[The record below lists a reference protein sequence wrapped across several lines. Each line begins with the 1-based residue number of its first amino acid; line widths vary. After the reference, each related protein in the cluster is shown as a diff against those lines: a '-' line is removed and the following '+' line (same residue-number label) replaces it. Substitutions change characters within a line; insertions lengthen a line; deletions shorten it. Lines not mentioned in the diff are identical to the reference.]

1 MRASAGDASAGDD
14 ASRRAGA
21 AAMSRASP
29 DSDAEPSLPTSPP
42 RPPGARS
49 SHAAPPPAS
58 SSSPHPRALPDE
70 VVLRVFRHALADP
83 GAWSV
88 GGRFRPADAPPRRVH
103 RPRAASSSS
112 TTTTG
117 GASASS
123 RAAGTNA
130 SVARGT
136 LRAVCSQWRRLL
148 DQTCAHIEARR
159 AVLFGD
165 DALVGLARCVG
176 GACERL
182 TLEGN
187 HLEGGRLAL
196 TARRGVLDA
205 LDAMPSLAT
214 LRIERTGMRL
224 DDILDAA
231 TSNGEALRDLEIV
244 GRAAEDAGDEEGGDS
259 LSLCGDGDR
268 LFVRGDHAEEGGAS
282 RRPRV
287 FFKKRPGA
295 KPAAAGPW
303 ESAMLHDVRPGGGG
317 RERPGG
323 SSEPPADDPTRL
335 APFLR
340 ARRRTL
346 ETLRIV
352 GVPGYFSNA
361 VVAASRAPSGS
372 SASTGTRLGS
382 GSSSSRHHPGLRGGA
397 LSSSRVFDALAN
409 CTALRVLELSD
420 VGMDGACAAAIARS
434 VPKTLE
440 ALALAGPGVGCV
452 AGAAVARRLALDETP
467 ALRAVSLPRA
477 ALGAEAALNFDAAF
491 ERRRDAGRALHVRL
505 RGGGLFRGGG
515 GGGEGE
521 GEEEA
526 AEIEFALPRR
536 RLRRW
541 LVVEKKGRGKDPA
554 ESGAAASSLVSFSA
568 DAVGSRDEEGD
579 EEEEEGEGGEEGEEE
594 GDEANESASKDSASK
609 PSASKHSA
617 KSKPSAFERRAARR
631 VANDAT
637 FHLAQREA
645 FREGAS
651 ADLPLRPSAW
661 NAARLWSALGPGA
674 PESAYAF
681 AARWLSE
688 DSEQSRGDDDGF
700 ADTDGDFFERAPP
713 ASASD
718 SRAYYATHS
727 DEMPESTDS
736 EMMPESS
743 ADSSNSDADSDTLYA
758 AALHVVAT
766 ERFAPL
772 ALRLAEAAR
781 LGVALD
787 ALEDSEDEY
796 SNDFERFEAASDEGV
811 FGAKQNAN
819 AARGPLSGRSAASK
833 GGSAAARGPLS
844 GLGSS
849 LPGDWA
855 AFAATSRAVV
865 AAAADL
871 GVSPAGLSD
880 ASARAFAS
888 AALPLAVAEALR
900 GVPAA
905 IQDAALQATCAA
917 LVAADLFDRAPD
929 SIPKGPFK
937 RDHPG
942 DYEGPFQR
950 TGGGGNSSRSHVSS
964 RASFPGAVF
973 ESRRV
978 GESPP
983 AAAGGVGVGSPFA
996 AFAFARD
1003 RDRRGSPNPPLAA
1016 EYSPSPPPEHHA
1028 SRNTTTARR
1037 SSARASLPHGA
1048 RLDVQRLRS
1057 PSASLATRWALA
1069 RWLEGRSAMA
1079 PPSPGVVLGSLDR
1092 WIRVDCFD
1100 DPREYHSA
1108 ARRGFVC
1115 ANQRALAARCAAA
1128 GVRIV
1133 AGHEANFGMA
1143 GPRSLAAIL
1152 GLAARTQPSR
1162 SHFATESPTT
1172 SSVTALFTGS
1182 RPKHRPHYGPRRGA
1196 PFPQSVAPWDPPA
1209 LHSAVRNL
1217 FSRRKFAPLLRTRRD
1232 ADEIVSW
1239 PEWLRAVGAPAPADA
1254 VSAHSTSRALKL
1266 KAVQYE
1272 RLEAEAASVAAR
1284 MERLG
1289 EELRRLSRD
1298 AQLDAQYRR
1307 EPARA
1312 IFKEAHDAMG
1322 WRVVV
1327 VPAGGGAAAAAA
1339 ARGGV
1344 GRRRRLLKG
1353 PSPGW
1358 GRRAKAPLRRLFAL
1372 AAEEAARRRV
1382 EEGDEVKFAEG
1393 PGRGGGGDEGGGGGG
1408 AGDEGGGVG
1417 SEEDPPGWLR
1427 VDDVR
1432 DTSRL
1437 FREAWEYTAAASM
1450 LAWFADDAVEEEEE
1464 GALRDVLRVLGARD
1478 DAGERGGVP
1487 VSATRGL
1494 RRRDGAEGVALDETL
1509 RRNLL
1514 LCDDEQ

>member
-1 MRASAGDASAGDD
+1 M
-14 ASRRAGA
+14 
-21 AAMSRASP
+21 
-29 DSDAEPSLPTSPP
+29 
-42 RPPGARS
+42 
-49 SHAAPPPAS
+49 
-58 SSSPHPRALPDE
+58 
-70 VVLRVFRHALADP
+70 
-83 GAWSV
+83 
-88 GGRFRPADAPPRRVH
+88 
-103 RPRAASSSS
+103 
-112 TTTTG
+112 
-117 GASASS
+117 
-123 RAAGTNA
+123 
-130 SVARGT
+130 
-136 LRAVCSQWRRLL
+136 
-148 DQTCAHIEARR
+148 
-159 AVLFGD
+159 
-165 DALVGLARCVG
+165 
-176 GACERL
+176 
-182 TLEGN
+182 
-187 HLEGGRLAL
+187 
-196 TARRGVLDA
+196 
-205 LDAMPSLAT
+205 
-214 LRIERTGMRL
+214 
-224 DDILDAA
+224 
-231 TSNGEALRDLEIV
+231 
-244 GRAAEDAGDEEGGDS
+244 
-259 LSLCGDGDR
+259 
-268 LFVRGDHAEEGGAS
+268 
-282 RRPRV
+282 
-287 FFKKRPGA
+287 
-295 KPAAAGPW
+295 
-303 ESAMLHDVRPGGGG
+303 
-317 RERPGG
+317 
-323 SSEPPADDPTRL
+323 
-335 APFLR
+335 
-340 ARRRTL
+340 
-346 ETLRIV
+346 
-352 GVPGYFSNA
+352 
-361 VVAASRAPSGS
+361 
-372 SASTGTRLGS
+372 
-382 GSSSSRHHPGLRGGA
+382 
-397 LSSSRVFDALAN
+397 
-409 CTALRVLELSD
+409 
-420 VGMDGACAAAIARS
+420 
-434 VPKTLE
+434 
-440 ALALAGPGVGCV
+440 
-452 AGAAVARRLALDETP
+452 ARRLASDETP
-467 ALRAVSLPRA
+467 ALRVVSLPRA
-477 ALGAEAALNFDAAF
+477 ALGAEAALHLDAAF

-505 RGGGLFRGGG
+505 RGGGFRCRGGGGGGGGFRGGE

-579 EEEEEGEGGEEGEEE
+579 EEEDEEEEEGEGGEEGEEE
-594 GDEANESASKDSASK
+594 GDEANESASK
-609 PSASKHSA
+609 HSA

-631 VANDAT
+631 VVRDAT

-688 DSEQSRGDDDGF
+688 DSDSEPARGDDGF

-787 ALEDSEDEY
+787 ALEDYSEDEY

-811 FGAKQNAN
+811 HGAKQNAN

-833 GGSAAARGPLS
+833 GGSAARGPLS

-865 AAAADL
+865 LAAADL
-871 GVSPAGLSD
+871 GVSPAGLSN

-888 AALPLAVAEALR
+888 AALLAVAEALGR
-900 GVPAA
+900 PRA

-942 DYEGPFQR
+942 DYEGPFER
-950 TGGGGNSSRSHVSS
+950 TGGGGNYSRSHVSS

-1037 SSARASLPHGA
+1037 SSSRASLPFGA

-1057 PSASLATRWALA
+1057 PSAALATRWALA

-1108 ARRGFVC
+1108 ARRGFVS

-1143 GPRSLAAIL
+1143 GPRAIAAIL

-1162 SHFATESPTT
+1162 SRFATESPTEM
-1172 SSVTALFTGS
+1172 SGVTALFTGS

-1196 PFPQSVAPWDPPA
+1196 PFPQSVAPGGYPPA
-1209 LHSAVRNL
+1209 LHSAVRDL

-1266 KAVQYE
+1266 KAAQYE

-1312 IFKEAHDAMG
+1312 ILKEAHDAMG

-1344 GRRRRLLKG
+1344 GRRRRL
-1353 PSPGW
+1353 
-1358 GRRAKAPLRRLFAL
+1358 
-1372 AAEEAARRRV
+1372 
-1382 EEGDEVKFAEG
+1382 
-1393 PGRGGGGDEGGGGGG
+1393 
-1408 AGDEGGGVG
+1408 
-1417 SEEDPPGWLR
+1417 
-1427 VDDVR
+1427 
-1432 DTSRL
+1432 
-1437 FREAWEYTAAASM
+1437 
-1450 LAWFADDAVEEEEE
+1450 
-1464 GALRDVLRVLGARD
+1464 
-1478 DAGERGGVP
+1478 
-1487 VSATRGL
+1487 
-1494 RRRDGAEGVALDETL
+1494 
-1509 RRNLL
+1509 
-1514 LCDDEQ
+1514 

>member
-112 TTTTG
+112 TASST
-117 GASASS
+117 ASSSSASS
-123 RAAGTNA
+123 RAAGTCA

-244 GRAAEDAGDEEGGDS
+244 GRAAEDAGDEEGGDN
-259 LSLCGDGDR
+259 LSSCGDGDR
-268 LFVRGDHAEEGGAS
+268 LFRGDYYAEDGGAS

-323 SSEPPADDPTRL
+323 SSSEPPADDPTRL

-346 ETLRIV
+346 ETLRIE

-361 VVAASRAPSGS
+361 VVTASRAPSGS
-372 SASTGTRLGS
+372 SASTGTRVGS
-382 GSSSSRHHPGLRGGA
+382 GSSSRHHPGLRGA

-452 AGAAVARRLALDETP
+452 AGAAVARRLASDETP

-505 RGGGLFRGGG
+505 RGGGFRCRGGG

-579 EEEEEGEGGEEGEEE
+579 EEDEEGDEGEGEGGGVADTE
-594 GDEANESASKDSASK
+594 GDEANG
-609 PSASKHSA
+609 SASKHSA

-631 VANDAT
+631 VVRDAT

-681 AARWLSE
+681 AARWFSE

-700 ADTDGDFFERAPP
+700 ADTNGDFFERAPP

-787 ALEDSEDEY
+787 ALEDYSEDEY

-811 FGAKQNAN
+811 HGAKQNAN

-833 GGSAAARGPLS
+833 GGSAARGPLS

-865 AAAADL
+865 LAAADL
-871 GVSPAGLSD
+871 GVSPADLSD

-929 SIPKGPFK
+929 SIPKGPCK
-937 RDHPG
+937 RDPG
-942 DYEGPFQR
+942 DYEGPFER
-950 TGGGGNSSRSHVSS
+950 TGGGGNSSRSHFSS
-964 RASFPGAVF
+964 RTTSFPGAVF

-1003 RDRRGSPNPPLAA
+1003 RDRRGSPNAPLAA

-1028 SRNTTTARR
+1028 SRNTTTAR

-1057 PSASLATRWALA
+1057 PSAALATRWALA

-1108 ARRGFVC
+1108 ARRGFVS

-1143 GPRSLAAIL
+1143 GPRAMAAIL

-1162 SHFATESPTT
+1162 SRFATESPTEM
-1172 SSVTALFTGS
+1172 SGVTALFTGS

-1209 LHSAVRNL
+1209 LHSAVRDL

-1266 KAVQYE
+1266 KAAQYE

-1312 IFKEAHDAMG
+1312 ILKEAHDAMG

-1382 EEGDEVKFAEG
+1382 EEADEEKFAEG

-1408 AGDEGGGVG
+1408 AGDDGGGVG
-1417 SEEDPPGWLR
+1417 CSEEDPPGWLR

-1450 LAWFADDAVEEEEE
+1450 LAWFADCAVEEEEE